1 MTGNETVSA
10 GWLNN
15 TEHRRDSVQM
25 RYVYPVV
32 SRRAGGVSIGIN
44 LNTNN
49 ACNWRCL
56 YCQVHDLTRGS
67 APPVDLPVLEQ
78 ELREFLQEVL
88 AGDFMQRRVPPE
100 ARRLN
105 DIALSGNGEP
115 TSAAEFA
122 EVVELIAR
130 VRREMH
136 IDDTIKTVLITNGSL
151 IHRPS
156 VQQGL
161 KTLAGISGEVWFKLD
176 RASVTGMQLIN
187 DTATRL
193 ETVREHLKA
202 ALALCPVWIQTC
214 WFALDGQAPSERDEE
229 DYLAFLRDLL
239 TNDPRPTGVLLYGL
253 ARPSLQPEA
262 LRLSKLTPEQLN
274 AFAAKIA
281 ALGLP
286 VKVTP

>member
-1 MTGNETVSA
+1 
-10 GWLNN
+10 
-15 TEHRRDSVQM
+15 M

-56 YCQVHDLTRGS
+56 YCQVPNLTRGS
-67 APPVDLPVLEQ
+67 APPVDLPVLER
-78 ELREFLQEVL
+78 ELRELLREVL

-105 DIALSGNGEP
+105 DIALSGNGES
-115 TSAAEFA
+115 TSAAEFL

-130 VRREMH
+130 VRRDLK
-136 IDDTIKTVLITNGSL
+136 ISDAVKTVLITNGSL
-151 IHRPS
+151 IHRPA

-161 KTLAGISGEVWFKLD
+161 KMLASISGEVWFKLD
-176 RASVTGMQLIN
+176 RASVEGMQRIN
-187 DTATRL
+187 DTAMRM
-193 ETVREHLKA
+193 ESVRDHLKT

-214 WFALDGQAPSERDEE
+214 WFAMDGQAPSRRDEE
-229 DYLAFLRDLL
+229 DYLAFLKSFL
-239 TNDPRPTGVLLYGL
+239 TDGPKPAGVLLYGL
-253 ARPSLQPEA
+253 ARASMQPEA
-262 LRLSKLTPEQLN
+262 PRLGNLSEEQLN
-274 AFAAKIA
+274 AFAEKIT

-286 VKVTP
+286 VRVTP